1 MKLHNIEK
9 SIALFDRAKSLM
21 PGGVN
26 SPVRAFK
33 NINGNPIFFEK
44 AKGAYLFD
52 ADGNEYIDYIGS
64 WGPMIMGHSHPEV
77 VNAIKNQADLGTSY
91 GAPTGLE
98 SDLASLIIQCI
109 PSIEKI
115 RMVNS
120 GTEATM
126 STIRLA
132 RGYTNKNKI
141 IKFDG
146 CYHGHVDSL
155 LIKAGSG
162 VSTFGLPDSPGIPK
176 DLAKHTITCPYN
188 DVEAFEKIFHEI
200 KDDLAA
206 VIVEPVAGNMGF
218 VPGTKKFLETLREK
232 TSSSNSLLIFDEV
245 MSGFRVSL
253 GGAQEIYNI
262 KPDLTALGKVI
273 GGGLPVGAFGGKKDI
288 MDYLAPIGPVYQ
300 AGTLS
305 GNPLAM
311 AAGSTLLNLII
322 KENKTEKH
330 SMSVFNSSF
339 KNIFKTLKSV
349 YQYKNAFL
357 FLIAFFLFID
367 GAHTVIYLATTFA
380 LNLGLET
387 SSIIQAL
394 ILVQFVAFPATLL
407 WGYVANKYGDK
418 LVLYITITSYI
429 CIIIYSTTLSSAL
442 EFYLLAAWVGFVQ
455 GGIQGSSRGMFGK
468 LIPKEKA
475 GEFFGLYNVMGRAGA
490 ILGPLMVGTFLTLYG
505 NVRIA
510 LLPIA
515 VLFIIGGLLL
525 TRVKNEIV

>member
-1 MKLHNIEK
+1 
-9 SIALFDRAKSLM
+9 M

-98 SDLASLIIQCI
+98 SDVASLIIQCI

-232 TSSSNSLLIFDEV
+232 TSSSDSLLIFDEV

-322 KENKTEKH
+322 KENPFELLEANAKELLGG
-330 SMSVFNSSF
+330 M
-339 KNIFKTLKSV
+339 KNIMDTAGIPF
-349 YQYKNAFL
+349 
-357 FLIAFFLFID
+357 
-367 GAHTVIYLATTFA
+367 
-380 LNLGLET
+380 
-387 SSIIQAL
+387 
-394 ILVQFVAFPATLL
+394 
-407 WGYVANKYGDK
+407 
-418 LVLYITITSYI
+418 
-429 CIIIYSTTLSSAL
+429 STNQI
-442 EFYLLAAWVGFVQ
+442 G
-455 GGIQGSSRGMFGK
+455 GMFGFFFSEK
-468 LIPKEKA
+468 LPNNIADVSASDDNIFALFLNACIRNGIYFAPSKFEA
-475 GEFFGLYNVMGRAGA
+475 GF
-490 ILGPLMVGTFLTLYG
+490 ISTKHG
-505 NVRIA
+505 N
-510 LLPIA
+510 
-515 VLFIIGGLLL
+515 
-525 TRVKNEIV
+525 NEIHKTLEIIENIIKVGVTKK

>member
-1 MKLHNIEK
+1 
-9 SIALFDRAKSLM
+9 M

-98 SDLASLIIQCI
+98 SDVASLIIQCI

-200 KDDLAA
+200 TDDLAA
-206 VIVEPVAGNMGF
+206 VIVEPIAGNMGF

-322 KENKTEKH
+322 KENPFELLEANAKELLGG
-330 SMSVFNSSF
+330 M
-339 KNIFKTLKSV
+339 KNIMDTAGIPF
-349 YQYKNAFL
+349 
-357 FLIAFFLFID
+357 
-367 GAHTVIYLATTFA
+367 
-380 LNLGLET
+380 
-387 SSIIQAL
+387 
-394 ILVQFVAFPATLL
+394 
-407 WGYVANKYGDK
+407 
-418 LVLYITITSYI
+418 
-429 CIIIYSTTLSSAL
+429 STNQI
-442 EFYLLAAWVGFVQ
+442 G
-455 GGIQGSSRGMFGK
+455 GMFGFFFSEK
-468 LIPKEKA
+468 LPNNITDVSASDDNIFALFLNACIRNGIYFAPSKFEA
-475 GEFFGLYNVMGRAGA
+475 G
-490 ILGPLMVGTFLTLYG
+490 
-505 NVRIA
+505 
-510 LLPIA
+510 
-515 VLFIIGGLLL
+515 FIS
-525 TRVKNEIV
+525 TKHSNNEIHKTLEIIENIIKLGVTKK

>member
-1 MKLHNIEK
+1 MANNKIDN
-9 SIALFDRAKSLM
+9 SIALFEEAKTLM

-44 AKGAYLFD
+44 ASGAYLYD

-64 WGPMIMGHSHPEV
+64 WGPMIMGHSHPEIV
-77 VNAIKNQADLGTSY
+77 KAIKTQVELGTSY

-98 SDLASLIIQCI
+98 SDVAKLIKQCL

-126 STIRLA
+126 TTIRLA
-132 RGYTNKNKI
+132 RGFTGRNKI

-162 VSTFGLPDSPGIPK
+162 VATFGLPDSPGVPK
-176 DLAKHTITCPYN
+176 DLAKYTYTCEYN
-188 DVEAFEKIFHEI
+188 NKEQFLSIYNEI

-206 VIVEPVAGNMGF
+206 VIVEPIAGNMGF
-218 VPGTKKFLETLREK
+218 VPAQEDFLKTLREA
-232 TSSSNSLLIFDEV
+232 TSSNNTVLIFDEV

-273 GGGLPVGAFGGKKDI
+273 GGGLPVGAFGGREEI
-288 MDYLAPIGPVYQ
+288 MNYLAPSGPVYQ

-311 AAGSTLLNLII
+311 AGGSALLQLLI
-322 KENKTEKH
+322 NKNP
-330 SMSVFNSSF
+330 F
-339 KNIFKTLKSV
+339 
-349 YQYKNAFL
+349 Q
-357 FLIAFFLFID
+357 
-367 GAHTVIYLATTFA
+367 
-380 LNLGLET
+380 GLED
-387 SSIIQAL
+387 SASMLLSGMKSIMAESGIPFS
-394 ILVQFVAFPATLL
+394 V
-407 WGYVANKYGDK
+407 NKIG
-418 LVLYITITSYI
+418 
-429 CIIIYSTTLSSAL
+429 
-442 EFYLLAAWVGFVQ
+442 
-455 GGIQGSSRGMFGK
+455 GMFG
-468 LIPKEKA
+468 
-475 GEFFGLYNVMGRAGA
+475 FF
-490 ILGPLMVGTFLTLYG
+490 FLEE
-505 NVRIA
+505 
-510 LLPIA
+510 LPQNINDVSKSDD
-515 VLFIIGGLLL
+515 VLFSNFLNSCIRNGIYFAPSKYEAGFISAMHQD
-525 TRVKNEIV
+525 NEINKTLETVKKIIKKGINNEI

>member
-1 MKLHNIEK
+1 LHNIDK
-9 SIALFDRAKSLM
+9 SLALFDKAKSLM

-52 ADGNEYIDYIGS
+52 ADGNKYIDYIGS
-64 WGPMIMGHSHPEV
+64 WGPMIMGHSHPKIV
-77 VNAIKNQADLGTSY
+77 DAIKNQADLGTSY

-98 SDLASLIIQCI
+98 SDVASLIIQCI

-126 STIRLA
+126 SAIRLA
-132 RGYTNKNKI
+132 RGYTNKDKI

-188 DVEAFEKIFHEI
+188 DVEAFEKIFDEI

-218 VPGTKKFLETLREK
+218 VPGTKKFLETIREK
-232 TSSSNSLLIFDEV
+232 TTSVNSLLIFDEV

-253 GGAQEIYNI
+253 GGAQEIYDI

-273 GGGLPVGAFGGKKDI
+273 GGGLPVGAFGGKKDV

-311 AAGSTLLNLII
+311 AAGSTLLKLII
-322 KENKTEKH
+322 EENPFELLEANAKELL
-330 SMSVFNSSF
+330 SGI
-339 KNIFKTLKSV
+339 KNIMDTAGIPF
-349 YQYKNAFL
+349 
-357 FLIAFFLFID
+357 
-367 GAHTVIYLATTFA
+367 
-380 LNLGLET
+380 
-387 SSIIQAL
+387 
-394 ILVQFVAFPATLL
+394 
-407 WGYVANKYGDK
+407 
-418 LVLYITITSYI
+418 
-429 CIIIYSTTLSSAL
+429 STNQI
-442 EFYLLAAWVGFVQ
+442 G
-455 GGIQGSSRGMFGK
+455 GMFGFFFSEK
-468 LIPKEKA
+468 LPKNIVDVSASDDNIFALFLNACIRNGIYFAPSKFEA
-475 GEFFGLYNVMGRAGA
+475 G
-490 ILGPLMVGTFLTLYG
+490 
-505 NVRIA
+505 
-510 LLPIA
+510 
-515 VLFIIGGLLL
+515 FISTKHG
-525 TRVKNEIV
+525 KNEIHKTLEIIENIIKAGVTKI

>member
-1 MKLHNIEK
+1 LHNIEK

-322 KENKTEKH
+322 KENPFELLEANAKELLGG
-330 SMSVFNSSF
+330 M
-339 KNIFKTLKSV
+339 KNIMDTAGIPF
-349 YQYKNAFL
+349 
-357 FLIAFFLFID
+357 
-367 GAHTVIYLATTFA
+367 
-380 LNLGLET
+380 
-387 SSIIQAL
+387 
-394 ILVQFVAFPATLL
+394 
-407 WGYVANKYGDK
+407 
-418 LVLYITITSYI
+418 
-429 CIIIYSTTLSSAL
+429 STNQI
-442 EFYLLAAWVGFVQ
+442 G
-455 GGIQGSSRGMFGK
+455 GMFGFFFSEK
-468 LIPKEKA
+468 LPNNISDVSASDDNIFALFLNACIRNGIYFAPSKFEA
-475 GEFFGLYNVMGRAGA
+475 GF
-490 ILGPLMVGTFLTLYG
+490 ISTKHG
-505 NVRIA
+505 N
-510 LLPIA
+510 
-515 VLFIIGGLLL
+515 
-525 TRVKNEIV
+525 NEIHKTLEIIENIIKVGVTKK

>member
-1 MKLHNIEK
+1 
-9 SIALFDRAKSLM
+9 M

-98 SDLASLIIQCI
+98 SDVASLIIQCI

-322 KENKTEKH
+322 KENPFELLEANAKELLGG
-330 SMSVFNSSF
+330 MR
-339 KNIFKTLKSV
+339 NIMNTAGIPF
-349 YQYKNAFL
+349 
-357 FLIAFFLFID
+357 
-367 GAHTVIYLATTFA
+367 
-380 LNLGLET
+380 
-387 SSIIQAL
+387 
-394 ILVQFVAFPATLL
+394 
-407 WGYVANKYGDK
+407 
-418 LVLYITITSYI
+418 
-429 CIIIYSTTLSSAL
+429 STNQM
-442 EFYLLAAWVGFVQ
+442 G
-455 GGIQGSSRGMFGK
+455 GMFGFFFSEK
-468 LIPKEKA
+468 LPNNITDVSASDDNIFALFLNACIRNGIYFAPSKFEA
-475 GEFFGLYNVMGRAGA
+475 GF
-490 ILGPLMVGTFLTLYG
+490 ISTKHG
-505 NVRIA
+505 N
-510 LLPIA
+510 
-515 VLFIIGGLLL
+515 
-525 TRVKNEIV
+525 NEIHKTLEIIENIIKTGVTKK

>member
-1 MKLHNIEK
+1 LHNIEK

-98 SDLASLIIQCI
+98 SDVASLIIQCI

-322 KENKTEKH
+322 KENPFELLETNAKELLGG
-330 SMSVFNSSF
+330 M
-339 KNIFKTLKSV
+339 KNIMDTAGIPF
-349 YQYKNAFL
+349 
-357 FLIAFFLFID
+357 
-367 GAHTVIYLATTFA
+367 
-380 LNLGLET
+380 
-387 SSIIQAL
+387 
-394 ILVQFVAFPATLL
+394 
-407 WGYVANKYGDK
+407 
-418 LVLYITITSYI
+418 
-429 CIIIYSTTLSSAL
+429 STNQI
-442 EFYLLAAWVGFVQ
+442 G
-455 GGIQGSSRGMFGK
+455 GMFGFFFSEK
-468 LIPKEKA
+468 LPNNITDVSASDDNIFALFLNACIRNGIYFAPSKFEA
-475 GEFFGLYNVMGRAGA
+475 GF
-490 ILGPLMVGTFLTLYG
+490 ISTKHG
-505 NVRIA
+505 N
-510 LLPIA
+510 
-515 VLFIIGGLLL
+515 
-525 TRVKNEIV
+525 NEIHKTLEIIENIIKIGVTKK